1 MSEDLKVQRV
11 EIQVSYP
18 LTDAMVEHRG
28 MRIAELIKTKSEME
42 AARTAAA
49 KAAQKDIDKV
59 GEEIDK
65 LGAEIRTKSF
75 LTKVEA
81 EKRPCFDTNTWQTV
95 RIDTEGYGLVVS
107 EEPMTA
113 AERQTA
119 IDVDRGQPKPAE
131 PPKQVRVGRRKPK
144 SDSPAPQPPVGEQ
157 PTH

>member
-1 MSEDLKVQRV
+1 MTKDLQVQRV
-11 EIQVSYP
+11 EIEVSYP
-18 LTDAMVEHRG
+18 LTDNMVEHRG
-28 MRIAELIKTKSEME
+28 MRIAELMKTKGEME

-49 KAAQKDIDKV
+49 KAAQKEIDKV
-59 GEEIDK
+59 AEQIEK

-75 LTKVEA
+75 LTTVEA

-113 AERQTA
+113 EERQLA
-119 IDVDRGQPKPAE
+119 IDVDAE
-131 PPKQVRVGRRKPK
+131 LPPRDPPKTVKVSRKK
-144 SDSPAPQPPVGEQ
+144 ADAAP

>member
-1 MSEDLKVQRV
+1 MTTKDLQVQRV
-11 EIQVSYP
+11 EIEVSYP

-28 MRIAELIKTKSEME
+28 MRIAELMKTLDDMK
-42 AARTAAA
+42 AKATAAA
-49 KAAQKDIDKV
+49 KAAKKEIDGV
-59 GEEIDK
+59 QDELDK

-81 EKRPCFDTNTWQTV
+81 EKRPCFDTNTWRTV

-113 AERQTA
+113 EERQLA
-119 IDVDRGQPKPAE
+119 IDIDEGQPEPRE
-131 PPKQVRVGRRKPK
+131 PPKQVKVARKAK
-144 SDSPAPQPPVGEQ
+144 ADAAP